1 MARKKHHEEEEH
13 ENHERWLV
21 TYADMLT
28 LLMVLFVVMFAMSN
42 VDAKKFNA
50 LKTGLAAGFGQS
62 TSVLDGSTS
71 ILEEPGTA
79 AIAPI
84 NPNKVEQPEQI
95 DEIKSTAATLA
106 LAQQQQRAYAEAAGE
121 VERLAGIEKKVKGAL
136 KKHGLSDDVLTK
148 IDGRGLTVSLVSR
161 HIVFESNLATLT
173 SRGKEIVDTLAPVLA
188 DVDDKLAVEGHTNQ
202 AKGKPKYYASDW
214 DLSTARAITVLRHLN
229 ERRGIPESRLSAVG
243 FGHVK
248 PRVDP
253 SEPGSQEVNKRV
265 DIVVLSRLVDESSE
279 LVDQVVHDRSTAAST
294 AKSAATQKA
303 STTTQTSHTTSH
315 SSEKEAH

>member
-28 LLMVLFVVMFAMSN
+28 LLMVLFVVMFAMSS

-71 ILEEPGTA
+71 ILDEPGTA
-79 AIAPI
+79 PVAPV
-84 NPNKVEQPEQI
+84 NPNRVEDTPEVE
-95 DEIKSTAATLA
+95 EIKSTAVTAA

-121 VERLAGIEKKVKGAL
+121 VNRLAGVEKRVKAAL
-136 KKHGLSDDVLTK
+136 KRHGLSEDVLTK

-173 SRGKEIVDTLAPVLA
+173 GRGEGIVDTLAPVLA
-188 DVDDKLAVEGHTNQ
+188 DLDDKLAIEGHTNQ

-214 DLSTARAITVLRHLN
+214 DLSTARAITVLRRLT
-229 ERRGIPESRLSAVG
+229 EQRGLPESRLSAVG
-243 FGHVK
+243 FGHIK

-253 SEPGSQEVNKRV
+253 AEPGSQAVNKRV
-265 DIVVLSRLVDESSE
+265 DIVVLSRLVDDSAE
-279 LVDQVVHDRSTAAST
+279 LVDSVVADQKQAAHTRAST
-294 AKSAATQKA
+294 PT
-303 STTTQTSHTTSH
+303 STTT
-315 SSEKEAH
+315 EKEAH